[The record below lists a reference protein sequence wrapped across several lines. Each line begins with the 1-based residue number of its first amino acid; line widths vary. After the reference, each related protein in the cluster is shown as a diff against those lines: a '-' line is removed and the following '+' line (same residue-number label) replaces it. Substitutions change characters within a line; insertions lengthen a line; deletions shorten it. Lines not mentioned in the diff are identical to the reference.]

1 VTEWRQCGSTLSR
14 TAIPSCEP
22 RSSGLQSGAR
32 AELCRARTA
41 VRGSLSFRARRR
53 PASSFGP
60 RLGAQANLSRAVDGV
75 SACRTC
81 ALVDLSCL
89 HAASLVLHTRC
100 GSCPTANKL
109 QRTDGSV
116 ARHAGLSATKASGS
130 SARDSWP
137 AHVGPPMARLSRLLA
152 LCGLLAYAC
161 AAEPAFGAIGPD
173 DCPTGSAR
181 AAVSLSWPGTGAGT
195 DVLTP
200 ICPADR
206 TPCLNGGGGLQLMLL
221 GAPYDSCKYLQ
232 ERRSYAS
239 SASQRLTLADAGRP
253 IRLVVCVSS
262 RDAGPRSHFDDRLG
276 RQLDAVPHRQR

>member
-1 VTEWRQCGSTLSR
+1 MAHLSR
-14 TAIPSCEP
+14 V
-22 RSSGLQSGAR
+22 L
-32 AELCRARTA
+32 L
-41 VRGSLSFRARRR
+41 LS
-53 PASSFGP
+53 
-60 RLGAQANLSRAVDGV
+60 
-75 SACRTC
+75 
-81 ALVDLSCL
+81 
-89 HAASLVLHTRC
+89 
-100 GSCPTANKL
+100 
-109 QRTDGSV
+109 
-116 ARHAGLSATKASGS
+116 
-130 SARDSWP
+130 
-137 AHVGPPMARLSRLLA
+137 
-152 LCGLLAYAC
+152 GLLAYAS

-181 AAVSLSWPGTGAGT
+181 AAVSLSWPGTGAGP

-221 GAPYDSCKYLQ
+221 GAPYDSSKYLQ